1 MNGRFQFIG
10 DMNRIKVWSHL
21 NSKPIRFLI
30 ILMLALALFLFLEQ
44 KYLKVTQRMEFDIQ
58 DKLMGWRNKNH
69 TAASEEI
76 VLIRLDE
83 ATIKK
88 YDGAPPPRAVEAE
101 LIKAL
106 NQSGTKTIAFDFTF
120 DMERKGTKDLVEAS
134 KRTDSLIYG
143 VAFDE
148 VDKKDGNLIS
158 PLPRLTPFKLSERN
172 RALDF
177 WQNRA
182 KNPQEDYVLE
192 RIPCQELSRYVKHL
206 GHIMFQVSFDGV
218 VRRVPL
224 IVKIEERYY
233 PALSLIAVCLLKDVP
248 FDGTGVTVKWGEYI
262 LLEDKKGWRRK
273 IPIDKVGRMRLN
285 YIGGVERFEQ
295 SYSFGNLERYLET
308 DIPQELWQ
316 DYFGD
321 KLILIGD
328 GVSKADWTPTPFSM
342 NFPGVAV
349 HATAIDNIL
358 SGEFVH
364 ETPSLL
370 TAFLSLCFSG
380 VLVALQLCLFRPT
393 PQKREY
399 WNRVIIGVVILF
411 CFASLYVTFAIAS
424 FHLWGR
430 FLNLTLPLMVMLLS
444 WLAVTYYCYEG
455 ELAEKRRLEHELK
468 LAREV
473 QTSLLPKDAPKIEG
487 LEVAGVTLPAQEV
500 GGDYFDYL
508 QFEEE
513 PTRIGIAVADVSGK
527 GMKAAMVA
535 VMSNCLLALAI
546 QNSKNI
552 GEVFTLMN
560 GVLFSRTEKV
570 MFTAL
575 CVATIDSKRLQMK
588 FSNAGQADPIL
599 MRQGQLIHLSPEGN
613 RIPLGIIKSS
623 TYQENTVQLE
633 PGDMVVFYTD
643 GVIEAMNHAEEMYQE
658 ERLEK
663 TLLNLTG
670 AAEDCLDQILKDI
683 DSFVAGAPQYD
694 DLTLVIVRV

>member
-1 MNGRFQFIG
+1 
-10 DMNRIKVWSHL
+10 MNRVKIWSNL

-30 ILMLALALFLFLEQ
+30 ILMIALTLFLFLEQ
-44 KYLKVTQRMEFDIQ
+44 KYLKFTQGIEFDIQ

-69 TAASEEI
+69 TSASEEI

-83 ATIKK
+83 ATIRK
-88 YDGAPPPRAVEAE
+88 YDGAPPPRAIEAK
-101 LIKAL
+101 LVQALHQNSAKA
-106 NQSGTKTIAFDFTF
+106 IAFDFTF
-120 DMERKGTKDLVEAS
+120 DMERKGTDDLVLAS
-134 KRTDSLIYG
+134 KQTDALIYG

-148 VDKKDGNLIS
+148 VDKKDGNLIH
-158 PLPRLTPFKLSERN
+158 PLPRLTPFKLGERN
-172 RALDF
+172 QALDF
-177 WQNRA
+177 WRNQA
-182 KNPQEDYVLE
+182 KNPQEDYVLK

-248 FDGTGVTVKWGEYI
+248 LDGTGVTVKWGEYI
-262 LLEDKKGWRRK
+262 LLEDKNGWRRK
-273 IPIDKVGRMRLN
+273 IPIDKAGRMRLN

-328 GVSKADWTPTPFSM
+328 GVGKADWTPTPFSM
-342 NFPGVAV
+342 DFPGVAV

-358 SGEFVH
+358 SGELVH
-364 ETPSLL
+364 ETSPLL

-380 VLVALQLCLFRPT
+380 VLVALQLWLFRPT

-399 WNRVIIGVVILF
+399 WSRVIIGVVILF
-411 CFASLYVTFAIAS
+411 CFAFIYVTFAIAS

-430 FLNLTLPLMVMLLS
+430 FLNLPLPLIVMLLA
-444 WLAVTYYCYEG
+444 WIVVTYYCYG
-455 ELAEKRRLEHELK
+455 DELAEKRRLEHELK

-473 QTSLLPKDAPKIEG
+473 QISLLPQDAPEIEG
-487 LEVAGVTLPAQEV
+487 LELAGVTLPAQEV

-513 PTRIGIAVADVSGK
+513 TTRIGIAVADVTGK

-535 VMSNCLLALAI
+535 AMSNCLLALAI
-546 QNSKNI
+546 QNSKKI
-552 GEVFTLMN
+552 GEVFNLMN
-560 GVLFSRTEKV
+560 GVLFSRTEKM

-575 CVATIDSKRLQMK
+575 CVATIDSQKLEMK

-599 MRQGQLIHLSPEGN
+599 MRRGQLIHLSPEGN
-613 RIPLGIIKSS
+613 RIPLGIMKNSS
-623 TYQENTVQLE
+623 YQENTVQLE

-663 TLLNLTG
+663 SLLNSTG
-670 AAEDCLDQILKDI
+670 TAEDCLDQILKDI

-694 DLTLVIVRV
+694 DLTLVVVKVQEHL